1 MSTRAGSSSVDG
13 SFEQRENE
21 TIPASE
27 TTAGSGVS
35 EQPSDLNPR
44 FGSEQLS
51 SPMPR
56 EASFVIIDQCDGVKR
71 WHARST
77 AEFPL
82 IFPDLEP
89 KERLRKCLYIFG
101 VYYTTLTAEQQL
113 LAKLKTWSLVSDE
126 VENLEGFTLAVP
138 RDVPANDEQ
147 QRYGKM
153 TIRVDLGMEEI
164 CESPKDGTPVA
175 RAYQPTPPYGDGL
188 KGNASILRGYVVRAG
203 AFVCWLIQ
211 DIS

>member
-1 MSTRAGSSSVDG
+1 MSTRSGSRSVDG
-13 SFEQRENE
+13 SFQQRENE
-21 TIPASE
+21 SLPASK
-27 TTAGSGVS
+27 TTEGSEVS
-35 EQPSDLNPR
+35 NQPSDLNPS

-51 SPMPR
+51 APMPR

-82 IFPDLEP
+82 TLPDLEP
-89 KERLRKCLYIFG
+89 KERLRKCFYIFG

-113 LAKLKTWSLVSDE
+113 LAKLKTWSVISDE
-126 VENLEGFTLAVP
+126 VENLEGYTLVVP

-153 TIRVDLGMEEI
+153 TIRIDQGMEET
-164 CESPKDGTPVA
+164 CEPPKDGTPAA
-175 RAYQPTPPYGDGL
+175 RASQPTPPYGDGL
-188 KGNASILRGYVVRAG
+188 KGNASILRGYVVRSG